1 MITKIT
7 YQSARKSDAHIV
19 NLSSF
24 SSRVFNR
31 VYEKVDEVSNF
42 R

>member
-1 MITKIT
+1 MITKIA

-19 NLSSF
+19 NLSSV

-31 VYEKVDEVSNF
+31 IDKKVDEVSDF